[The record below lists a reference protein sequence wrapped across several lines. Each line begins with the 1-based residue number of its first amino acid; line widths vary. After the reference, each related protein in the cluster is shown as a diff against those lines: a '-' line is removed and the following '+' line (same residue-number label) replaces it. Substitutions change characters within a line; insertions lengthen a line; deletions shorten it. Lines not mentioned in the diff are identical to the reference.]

1 MIVFFIAIVIGKET
15 MSSDE
20 FYKSY
25 FIVPLY
31 NVSVNENIINEDL
44 NGYKIVTNDFIF
56 QNLDG
61 KLFNS
66 EDLYEDIKKPCAGM
80 LYKRPLARYVLIKEL
95 DLFQGYDKEISDR
108 NQSIRDNIAE
118 DFSFLLTAM
127 RLKYTGNIQVNR
139 VYALADKEHCSF
151 NLPLSTELSF
161 IDRVFYIDTKMFW
174 WDEYELSL
182 DMWKN
187 IWEYKNKIS
196 ESASALWL
204 PISYFM
210 SYYSV
215 VNLTEK
221 IIKLCTVW
229 ETTLLNDRKSELQYC
244 LMVRGSSLLKK
255 DLSLIFKTAYDLRS
269 QLLHSGNVTNFSL
282 LRKVISDSTKNDNER
297 LFLFIKEYM
306 EPITREIL
314 KKFIKNYLETPKS
327 LEKIAQSLDKSV
339 FQKLAEK

>member
-118 DFSFLLTAM
+118 DFSFFINSNEIEVYW
-127 RLKYTGNIQVNR
+127 KYSG
-139 VYALADKEHCSF
+139 K
-151 NLPLSTELSF
+151 
-161 IDRVFYIDTKMFW
+161 
-174 WDEYELSL
+174 
-182 DMWKN
+182 
-187 IWEYKNKIS
+187 
-196 ESASALWL
+196 
-204 PISYFM
+204 
-210 SYYSV
+210 
-215 VNLTEK
+215 
-221 IIKLCTVW
+221 
-229 ETTLLNDRKSELQYC
+229 
-244 LMVRGSSLLKK
+244 SSLC
-255 DLSLIFKTAYDLRS
+255 FGR
-269 QLLHSGNVTNFSL
+269 
-282 LRKVISDSTKNDNER
+282 
-297 LFLFIKEYM
+297 
-306 EPITREIL
+306 
-314 KKFIKNYLETPKS
+314 
-327 LEKIAQSLDKSV
+327 
-339 FQKLAEK
+339 